1 MDCKCYLLDMTTDKS
16 IGSHKFYF
24 TTFTLF
30 LYLVILK
37 VLSLDLNHQL
47 LRNRQRQAHFKPT
60 ESVALGQSTR
70 ICVLPSPLNDFDLK
84 LENHWAS
91 LNTHGRRIKWRR
103 KRKRRSSCIND
114 NLMWTRY
121 YIRDLTY
128 VFGFTIV
135 LQGSYCYLNLTSKV
149 NLIQVE
155 INLKTP
161 FHFSKNT
168 DVFLILCFINFQ
180 GKKIIENFKSLQNR
194 KAEASTDVNT
204 FSGLFWAVKF
214 L

>member
-1 MDCKCYLLDMTTDKS
+1 
-16 IGSHKFYF
+16 
-24 TTFTLF
+24 
-30 LYLVILK
+30 
-37 VLSLDLNHQL
+37 
-47 LRNRQRQAHFKPT
+47 
-60 ESVALGQSTR
+60 
-70 ICVLPSPLNDFDLK
+70 
-84 LENHWAS
+84 
-91 LNTHGRRIKWRR
+91 
-103 KRKRRSSCIND
+103 
-114 NLMWTRY
+114 MWTRY
-121 YIRDLTY
+121 CIRDLTY
-128 VFGFTIV
+128 VFGFTII
-135 LQGSYCYLNLTSKV
+135 LQGSYCYLNLTTSKV

-168 DVFLILCFINFQ
+168 DVFLILRFINFQ